1 MIRMFVGRVET
12 IEDNQ
17 IITFSI
23 SDIQE
28 SMSPFPSA
36 SPMTKLSRYP
46 KVGDE
51 VLILQPDKD
60 FEIFVYTIT
69 PDDEFDISLQ
79 YESSYIKISKSG
91 DTYPINVSSEDSLS
105 ININDKSTIN
115 VNGDTINLKVE
126 NSEIKISSDKI
137 IANVNGKSITHSDSK
152 LDIFG
157 QVEVTP

>member
-60 FEIFVYTIT
+60 FEVFVYTIT
-69 PDDEFDISLQ
+69 PDDNFDISLQ
-79 YESSYIKISKSG
+79 YGESYITISTSNDKF
-91 DTYPINVSSEDSLS
+91 PINIYSDESVTLNVNE
-105 ININDKSTIN
+105 KSTITADSDKMTFN
-115 VNGDTINLKVE
+115 LGDSTV
-126 NSEIKISSDKI
+126 KISGNKI
-137 IANVNGKSITHSDSK
+137 ETTVGGNSMVQESNK
-152 LDIFG
+152 LTIFG